1 MRLIKSLKILDGLSC
16 SRTGIK
22 VNRRGGGE
30 GGSGG
35 REETGVG
42 VGASG
47 ENSVFVS
54 LALSGAHLLMGSL
67 FYWLQQAEVNTTI
80 LH

>member
-1 MRLIKSLKILDGLSC
+1 MRSIQSLKILDALSC
-16 SRTGIK
+16 SRSGIR
-22 VNRRGGGE
+22 VNRR
-30 GGSGG
+30 GG

-42 VGASG
+42 MGASG

-67 FYWLQQAEVNTTI
+67 FYWLQ
-80 LH
+80 